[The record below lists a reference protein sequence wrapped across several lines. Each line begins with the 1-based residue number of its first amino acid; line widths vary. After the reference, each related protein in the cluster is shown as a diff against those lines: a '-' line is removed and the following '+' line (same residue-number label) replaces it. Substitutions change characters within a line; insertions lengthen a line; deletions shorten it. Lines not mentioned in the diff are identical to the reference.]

1 MYHIFSRVKGKD
13 HRLIHFNSHN
23 IRTYHKLNHRIRCI
37 YLFHTEVL
45 TLGFSYKLLYSA
57 FCTNLPQVKGFPT
70 KITSKFCLASHLVR
84 IMWMTSAQHSV
95 INYPVNHYGA
105 LTFNSPTKLYK
116 DKMTA
121 MGHYGFTNLPR
132 SFTCMVSISYISR
145 PLVYQRQRWTLVS
158 LQCAP
163 FRFIRPATE
172 RLYSGLK
179 SVADS
184 VIIIF

>member
-1 MYHIFSRVKGKD
+1 
-13 HRLIHFNSHN
+13 
-23 IRTYHKLNHRIRCI
+23 
-37 YLFHTEVL
+37 
-45 TLGFSYKLLYSA
+45 
-57 FCTNLPQVKGFPT
+57 
-70 KITSKFCLASHLVR
+70 
-84 IMWMTSAQHSV
+84 MWMTSAQHSV

-132 SFTCMVSISYISR
+132 SFTCMVSVSYISR
-145 PLVYQRQRWTLVS
+145 LLVYQRQRWTLVS

-172 RLYSGLK
+172 RLYPGLK

>member
-1 MYHIFSRVKGKD
+1 MYIFVSYRGIV
-13 HRLIHFNSHN
+13 
-23 IRTYHKLNHRIRCI
+23 
-37 YLFHTEVL
+37 

-116 DKMTA
+116 DKMTT

-132 SFTCMVSISYISR
+132 SFTCMVSVSYISR
-145 PLVYQRQRWTLVS
+145 LLVYQRQRWTLVS

>member
-1 MYHIFSRVKGKD
+1 M
-13 HRLIHFNSHN
+13 
-23 IRTYHKLNHRIRCI
+23 
-37 YLFHTEVL
+37 

-132 SFTCMVSISYISR
+132 SSTCMVS
-145 PLVYQRQRWTLVS
+145 VS
-158 LQCAP
+158 
-163 FRFIRPATE
+163 
-172 RLYSGLK
+172 
-179 SVADS
+179 
-184 VIIIF
+184 